1 MNSIDYSSENYK
13 KLIEMMAQDEG
24 CIHFLWCCSEKR
36 VLPIGDRLI
45 PENCSDP
52 LDYLRG
58 SGLIDDSSM
67 GAFNVFSAQI
77 EEAIFSGSAA
87 NNMDI
92 ELQMK
97 FPKDDQPAMYHLFA
111 LFLRD
116 ENRRVTDIH
125 FCLRPCSEKETF
137 AKQVVDLFSSD
148 KNPKFFQQRINNM
161 LARNRDKKIA
171 FIQFDVER
179 FKLINEN
186 MGPETGDELLHFFND
201 SLGLVCGPEQP
212 FCRLTADVF
221 MIVTPFENT
230 AELVSFV
237 HMLESRLSDYKGM
250 EYRLVFGINTTENI
264 ENMNTRQMGDHTT
277 LARQSIKGNA
287 LENIAFYN
295 GDMKT
300 TLQKKKIIEDD
311 MHKALLNN
319 EFVMFLQP
327 KHCISNGRIIG
338 AEALARWIH
347 PEKGMISPIDFIPV
361 FEENGFILKLDQ
373 VIWES
378 ACRKIRGWIDNG
390 IEPVPISVNV
400 SREYL
405 HSFDVIT
412 QIMTYIEKYDIPIK
426 LLELEITES
435 IDAEGVDDIVK
446 KMKNAGF
453 TMLMDDFGSGYSS
466 LNMLKT
472 TQFDVLKIDRSFL
485 SEFMDSDRGRKIISH
500 TISMSHD
507 IGLDIIAEG
516 VETSEQAQ
524 FLSECGCNSAQ
535 GYFYSK
541 PIPPEDFDKKL
552 IEINK

>member
-1 MNSIDYSSENYK
+1 MNITDYSSDNYK
-13 KLIEMMAQDEG
+13 KLIEMMARDEE
-24 CIHFLWCCSEKR
+24 CVHFLWCCTENK
-36 VLPIGDRLI
+36 VLPIGDIFI
-45 PENCSDP
+45 PEDCSNP
-52 LDYLRG
+52 LEYLRG
-58 SGLIDDSSM
+58 SGMIEDPYM
-67 GAFNVFSAQI
+67 GAFNVFCAQV
-77 EEAIFSGSAA
+77 EESIVCGGTA
-87 NNMDI
+87 NSMDI

-97 FPKDDQPAMYHLFA
+97 LPKSERFSMYHMFA

-116 ENRRVTDIH
+116 GGRVTDIH
-125 FCLRPCSEKETF
+125 FCLRPCSEKEIF

-148 KNPKFFQQRINNM
+148 KNPRFFEQRIRNM
-161 LARNRDKKIA
+161 LARNKDRKIA

-179 FKLINEN
+179 FKLINDN
-186 MGPETGDELLHFFND
+186 LGPETGDDILRFFND
-201 SLGLVCGPEQP
+201 SLKLICGSEQP

-221 MIVTPFENT
+221 MIVTPFEET
-230 AELVSFV
+230 TELVNFV
-237 HMLESRLSDYKGM
+237 HMLESKLSDYNGI
-250 EYRLVFGINTTENI
+250 EYRLVFGINTTENT

-300 TLQKKKIIEDD
+300 TLQKKKVIEDD

-347 PEKGMISPIDFIPV
+347 PEKGMISPMDFIPV

-378 ACRKIRGWIDNG
+378 ACRKIREWIDKG

-405 HSFDVIT
+405 HSFDVVA
-412 QIMTYIEKYDIPIK
+412 QILSYIEKYDIPIK

-435 IDAEGVDDIVK
+435 IDSEGVDDIVK

-516 VETSEQAQ
+516 VETGEQAQ
-524 FLSECGCNSAQ
+524 FLNECGCNSAQ

-541 PIPPEDFDKKL
+541 PIPPEDFDKRL
-552 IEINK
+552 IEVNK